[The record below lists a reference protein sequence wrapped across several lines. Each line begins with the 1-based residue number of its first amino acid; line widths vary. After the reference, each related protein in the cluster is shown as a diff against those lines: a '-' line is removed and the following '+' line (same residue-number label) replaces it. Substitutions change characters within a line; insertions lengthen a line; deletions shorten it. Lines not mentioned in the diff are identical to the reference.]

1 MIPSREYNMKN
12 SILIALLG
20 LTVAVVTPS
29 VSYADS
35 DFKFGPGKGHN
46 KAQKYS
52 HNNGH
57 NKKHGHKQRHVV
69 KKHHKKHH
77 NKHKQHNRRHDV
89 ARFDAKKHHHSK
101 RHHYKSKQPSFSIT
115 FSNDYPSIV
124 YGHDYYEDR
133 VYRDHNGYRS
143 HIYQRM
149 DNQARRIRK
158 GIKSGQ
164 LVRREVRKLRDEQYH
179 IERKL
184 VKYDRDGRLNR
195 HERSR
200 LNQMLDDASHHIRN
214 KRHNHLTRDSIR
226 HQRDYEYVYY

>member
-1 MIPSREYNMKN
+1 MKN

-29 VSYADS
+29 VSFADS

-46 KAQKYS
+46 KAQKHSY
-52 HNNGH
+52 NKGH
-57 NKKHGHKQRHVV
+57 NKKRGQKYKQRHVV
-69 KKHHKKHH
+69 KKHHNKHH

-89 ARFDAKKHHHSK
+89 ARFDAKKHHNSK
-101 RHHYKSKQPSFSIT
+101 RHHYKSKPSFSIT
-115 FSNDYPSIV
+115 FSNDYPRVV
-124 YGHDYYEDR
+124 YGNDYYQDR

-143 HIYQRM
+143 SIYQRM

-164 LVRREVRKLRDEQYH
+164 LVRREVRRLRDEQSH

-184 VKYDRDGRLNR
+184 VHFDSDGRLNR

-200 LNQMLDDASHHIRN
+200 LNQMLDVASNQIRN
-214 KRHNHLTRDSIR
+214 KRHNHLTRDSSG